1 MLWMGQLGADS
12 MEVLPRAVFHG
23 LDDEQLAQ
31 QARNYGAIMAQLW
44 RSSAQL
50 F

>member
-12 MEVLPRAVFHG
+12 MEVLPRAVFHS

-31 QARNYGAIMAQLW
+31 QARN
-44 RSSAQL
+44 
-50 F
+50 

>member
-23 LDDEQLAQ
+23 LDDEQLGQ
-31 QARNYGAIMAQLW
+31 RDLPYMSFMDMDMG
-44 RSSAQL
+44 
-50 F
+50 